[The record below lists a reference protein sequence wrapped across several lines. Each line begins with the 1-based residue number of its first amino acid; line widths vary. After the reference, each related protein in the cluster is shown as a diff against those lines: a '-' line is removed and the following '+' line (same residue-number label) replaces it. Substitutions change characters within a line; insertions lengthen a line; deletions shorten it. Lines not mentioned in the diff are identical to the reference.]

1 MATSKWQL
9 VFDLT
14 AGRISQDQ
22 FIAQFGTDPRIP
34 GVARQELEQAYAQ
47 RRADDVEAA
56 LILANRFAL
65 SKELA
70 PVLCNLLE
78 ADWHMR
84 HEDIA
89 KMLQAIQDPSTV
101 DCLYRAALKK
111 HAYLAYDNSA
121 ALARKC
127 TWALYAVGTPEAFE
141 RLEALAQS
149 DEEHIRGY
157 AQKRLDDR
165 RPR

>member
-1 MATSKWQL
+1 MTTSKRQQ
-9 VFDLT
+9 VFDLA

-34 GVARQELEQAYAQ
+34 GVARQELEHACAQ
-47 RRADDVEAA
+47 RLSDDVEAA
-56 LILANRFAL
+56 LILASRFAL

-70 PVLCNLLE
+70 PALCDLLE
-78 ADWHMR
+78 PDWHTR

-89 KMLQAIQDPSTV
+89 QMLQAIKVPSTV

-111 HAYLAYDNSA
+111 HAYLSYDNSA

-127 TWALYAVGTPEAFE
+127 TWALYAVGTPEAFVK
-141 RLEALAQS
+141 LQALAY
-149 DEEHIRGY
+149 EEHIRGY
-157 AQKRLDDR
+157 AQKRLDD
-165 RPR
+165 PRLR